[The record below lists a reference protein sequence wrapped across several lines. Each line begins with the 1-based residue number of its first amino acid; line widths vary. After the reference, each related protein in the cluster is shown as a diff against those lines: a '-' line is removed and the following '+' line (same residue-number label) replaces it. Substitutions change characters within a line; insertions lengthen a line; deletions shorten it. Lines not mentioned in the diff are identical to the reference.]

1 MAETTEYAVI
11 KSGGK
16 QYRVKKGDIIDV
28 ELMGIEPKSTFEC
41 KEVLL
46 YCNGTKTLIGA
57 PFISKAIVKGEVL
70 ADVRG
75 PKVIAYKYK
84 KRKKFRRK
92 VGHRQD
98 YSRIK
103 ITDFL
108 A

>member
-1 MAETTEYAVI
+1 MSDVAAYAII

-16 QYRVKKGDIIDV
+16 QYRVKSGDIIDV
-28 ELMGIEPKSTFEC
+28 ELVNKDKPFEC
-41 KEVLL
+41 KEVLF
-46 YCNGTKTLIGA
+46 YWNGKKAEMGSPIL
-57 PFISKAIVKGEVL
+57 SKASVKGEIL
-70 ADVRG
+70 REVRG

-103 ITDFL
+103 ITEL
-108 A
+108 VG